1 MAELITGAGGQLGKE
16 LVRLY
21 PDAIALDH
29 PELDISDEQAVKN
42 FDWESIE
49 VIFNAAAYTAVD
61 AAETPEGKITAFKAN
76 VDGVVNL
83 AAIARERDL
92 TLLHVSTDYVFDGS
106 NPGPYTE
113 GDPVSPQN
121 VYGQTKAEGE
131 HPALAVPK
139 HYLVRTS
146 WVIGDGNNFV
156 RTMLK
161 LGAEKTELSIV
172 NDQIGRPT
180 FASDLALAM
189 QHLYENHSPYGIYN
203 FSNGGAPVSWADLAK
218 TIFDLAK
225 LDCQVKEISTAE
237 FSRGKNPWAARPANS
252 VFDLA
257 KIEATG
263 FKIKDWK
270 EALAAYIKEELK
282 K

>member
-1 MAELITGAGGQLGKE
+1 MPELITGADGQLGKE
-16 LVRLY
+16 LVKLY
-21 PDAIALDH
+21 PEAIAVDH

-42 FDWESIE
+42 FDWQNIE

-61 AAETPEGKITAFKAN
+61 AAETPEGKVTAFKAN
-76 VDGVVNL
+76 VDGVANL
-83 AAIARERDL
+83 AAIARARDL
-92 TLLHVSTDYVFDGS
+92 TLLHVSTDYVFDGTKS
-106 NPGPYTE
+106 GPYTE
-113 GDPVSPQN
+113 ADPVNPQN
-121 VYGQTKAEGE
+121 VYGQTKAKGE
-131 HPALAVPK
+131 QPALALPK

-161 LGAEKTELSIV
+161 LGADKDELSIV

-189 QHLYENHSPYGIYN
+189 QHLYEKRVPYGIYN
-203 FSNGGAPVSWADLAK
+203 FSNSGQPVSWADLAK
-218 TIFDLAK
+218 TIFELAK
-225 LDCQVKEISTAE
+225 LDCQVKEIPTAE
-237 FSRGKNPWAARPANS
+237 FSKGKDPWAARPANS

-263 FKIKDWK
+263 FKVRDW
-270 EALAAYIKEELK
+270 EGALADYIKEELS
-282 K
+282 